1 MATSGIYRKYKVD
14 SNGKRYAHILDP
26 ISGAPTKTNI
36 LSVSVISDNCIEAD
50 AYATA
55 LHVMSLTEIGVFL
68 KINTDLDVYIIYEN
82 EKNKIVG
89 KAYNNFTT
97 SYKPG

>member
-1 MATSGIYRKYKVD
+1 M
-14 SNGKRYAHILDP
+14 
-26 ISGAPTKTNI
+26 
-36 LSVSVISDNCIEAD
+36 SVSVISDNCIEAD

-55 LHVMSLTEIGVFL
+55 LHVMSLTEIDIFL

-82 EKNKIVG
+82 EKNEILG